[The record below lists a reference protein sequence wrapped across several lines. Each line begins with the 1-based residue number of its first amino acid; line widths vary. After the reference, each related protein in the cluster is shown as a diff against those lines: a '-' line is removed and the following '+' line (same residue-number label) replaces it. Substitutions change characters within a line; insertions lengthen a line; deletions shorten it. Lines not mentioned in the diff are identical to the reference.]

1 MILLFNEYYFYL
13 IENKYFTLINGSLLK
28 VCDTG
33 FRNFGKE
40 FESILFVK
48 QNLKFKI

>member
-13 IENKYFTLINGSLLK
+13 LENKYFTLINGSLLK

-33 FRNFGKE
+33 FRNFGKV
-40 FESILFVK
+40 FESMFCVK
-48 QNLKFKI
+48 QKIKI